1 MDTIGSIATMFSG
14 AGSEPSKPSI
24 RVLDF
29 TAPQPAESLLA
40 RVFASALT
48 DGPELADA
56 TMAILRGLAGKVRSQ
71 LEPIEIGPGRN

>member
-1 MDTIGSIATMFSG
+1 MENSGSTASTSL
-14 AGSEPSKPSI
+14 ADRSI

-48 DGPELADA
+48 DGPELAEA

-71 LEPIEIGPGRN
+71 LEPIEIGQGRN